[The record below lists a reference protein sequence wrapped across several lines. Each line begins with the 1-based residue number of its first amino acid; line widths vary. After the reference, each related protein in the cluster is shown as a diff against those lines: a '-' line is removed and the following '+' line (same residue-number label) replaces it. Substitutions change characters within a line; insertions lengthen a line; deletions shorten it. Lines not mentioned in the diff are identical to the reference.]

1 MRFFAT
7 VLITVAGLMSSS
19 MAGAAES
26 EADRS
31 STAATRSN
39 PDDDS
44 QADVDREVLDSNLND
59 PASLLPEIRQRR
71 TEKDSLLP
79 VSPLFWLHDFTDSGK
94 KWLDDST
101 GIQLGADITHLF
113 QGLSEALPHEDHWGT
128 ATTANLAGT
137 WALIARGTPIQ
148 GQIFAH
154 GQARW
159 EYGKPGPEELGPDS
173 LGSSIGTANTF
184 SEYQRKPV
192 LLRNLYWQ
200 QGSQEAGWAYRIG
213 KITPDAIMSSS
224 QHLNAST
231 TFMPNTSIG
240 SFSTAYADSG
250 LGVVAAWFPTDRIR
264 MLGLFSDANAN
275 RENFGDPGEGD
286 FFKALEFGMKI
297 APRTEKAG
305 YSKITFWHTDG
316 TDDGEAANANTG
328 DPGWGFFLKLE
339 QELTADG
346 RAVGIFRY
354 GRSFNDSA
362 AYKQLASVHF
372 LYSDPN
378 FLKWIRND
386 LIGIAFNWAEIPP
399 GAARS
404 EYNVEVFYRFPI
416 FPSVDTTL
424 SYQSVIRPALDRDNN
439 HASVFSLRIRTTF

>member
-1 MRFFAT
+1 MRLFAT
-7 VLITVAGLMSSS
+7 VLITTVGLMISS
-19 MAGAAES
+19 MAGTAEA
-26 EADRS
+26 EAERS
-31 STAATRSN
+31 SATETGSGS
-39 PDDDS
+39 DDDS
-44 QADVDREVLDSNLND
+44 KADASREVQDSTLDD
-59 PASLLPEIRQRR
+59 PQSLLPEINQRR

-79 VSPLFWLHDFTDSGK
+79 VSPLFWLHDLTDWGK
-94 KWLDDST
+94 KSLYDST

-113 QGLSEALPHEDHWGT
+113 QGLSEALPHEDQWGT

-137 WALIARGTPIQ
+137 WELFAPGKPNH
-148 GQIFAH
+148 GQLFFH

-159 EYGKPGPEELGPDS
+159 EYGKPGPEELGPAS
-173 LGSSIGTANTF
+173 LGSAIGTANTF
-184 SEYQRKPV
+184 SAYQSKPV
-192 LLRNLYWQ
+192 LLRNLYWH
-200 QGSQEAGWAYRIG
+200 QGSEEAGWAYRIG
-213 KITPDAIMSSS
+213 KITPDAILSSS

-240 SFSTAYADSG
+240 SFSSAHADSG

-264 MLGLFSDANAN
+264 LLGLFSDANAN

-286 FFKALEFGMKI
+286 FYKSVELGVKL

-328 DPGWGFFLKLE
+328 EAGWGFFVKLE

-346 RAVGIFRY
+346 RAIGIVRY

-362 AYKQLASVHF
+362 VYKQLASVHF

-416 FPSVDTTL
+416 FPSVDTTI

-439 HASVFSLRIRTTF
+439 HASVFSLRLRTTF